1 MVSTESYLLSLAVGR
16 IYTPA
21 AGVPASGLTCS
32 VPASL
37 IFQNRDRLDGVVPVL
52 VGCLPD
58 LPLPQVCPLPA

>member
-21 AGVPASGLTCS
+21 AGMPASCLTCC

-37 IFQNRDRLDGVVPVL
+37 IFQNRVRMARLARTL
-52 VGCLPD
+52 
-58 LPLPQVCPLPA
+58 

>member
-21 AGVPASGLTCS
+21 AGVPASGLTCC

-37 IFQNRDRLDGVVPVL
+37 IFQNRVRMARSARTL
-52 VGCLPD
+52 
-58 LPLPQVCPLPA
+58 

>member
-21 AGVPASGLTCS
+21 AGVPASGLTCC

-37 IFQNRDRLDGVVPVL
+37 IFQNRVRMARLVRTL
-52 VGCLPD
+52 
-58 LPLPQVCPLPA
+58 